1 MKRKI
6 KGHIPIW
13 AKLIVWGN
21 GQLARI
27 IWINLYAGLLLM
39 FIATIWIWQLIS
51 GLQNIY
57 PILPLILVFIVG
69 FYLTTASALLIVRG
83 YGEEE

>member
-13 AKLIVWGN
+13 AKPILWGN
-21 GQLARI
+21 GQLART

-39 FIATIWIWQLIS
+39 FIAMIWIWQLS
-51 GLQNIY
+51 TAVQNIST
-57 PILPLILVFIVG
+57 IVPLILVFIVG
-69 FYLTTASALLIVRG
+69 FYLSIASALLIIRG
-83 YGEEE
+83 YGEED